1 MKDGWQPAQT
11 RAAAD
16 EVARRRQAVRDGRFR
31 DRFDGAA
38 ALLLALFVL
47 GAGLVGLYGK
57 AAIDKEGY
65 ADPDILRPLP
75 DERLLTNLRDSDA
88 PFVGMAPLGD
98 EASKVLFLRQ
108 DGQATFFDP
117 ETEIFSTDRLPDGLI
132 DPGRDAPVLL
142 GGGCGWVEPPPSL
155 ACQHATSAFVLTK
168 NGGVLQRSGN
178 GRWSTLLATDAWIGL
193 RGAPVDMEDITA
205 WATSRD
211 GRWVA
216 LVAGADGAAV
226 FDEHTGAWH
235 VPDGQAA
242 LVAASEAGDLGLIP
256 DRDGFWVPSSRGL
269 GFIGIASRNAV
280 PDLTWSTNRNT
291 RFRDLEIAPDGR
303 VLAITE
309 DSCSTAGSACLSIS
323 EVRGVDD
330 LSVIVGETEAIPGLS
345 NASLDYA
352 VMQSGRPVTIGTSG
366 VHSYDPERRRWST
379 LLAGAPESW
388 FADAEGTLWVSQGDQ
403 LYRFSGARANGQWTV
418 DNGPFEQLAA
428 LDQTNLVGLNARGD
442 LVLLPENRTLLQGQS
457 NLPARH
463 GASSGA
469 SIGTVAMVKG
479 RRGVLLHDVVRREF
493 SWFAGSQLQTNAP
506 PLTAPGTE
514 IHAANGRFWYVDA
527 ARGQFGLIALGGD
540 FPNQTLT
547 TGPPSQLAA
556 PLLSVATAGS
566 NGLWVVDAG
575 GQSYLLTP
583 GPNEIV
589 SAAPQIGAA
598 RGGRGNLTMAAGFQ
612 GGVFLANP
620 DGFWW
625 YNERQRNWGGRFQS
639 PLSGSIAG
647 IQAFENQPVVL
658 NDLGQVAAYRQDG
671 WRTILG
677 EGQPAA
683 FGASQLSDA
692 LAVDQTVYLAGAGQV
707 QRYDEVSRQFDG
719 IWQGGA
725 GDVRLIT
732 VVGGQ
737 PVWHSAD
744 RLLFGSSRMTPL
756 SVSGAWRVQD
766 GILAQIAPDDESP
779 YLMHFLSPQ
788 SPPTCYF
795 RGAGAPSGKFIDAI
809 DLGDGRIL
817 TMTSGGVG
825 VYVSSQRRW
834 VRVSELP
841 VEEGTRFHLSGLW
854 LVAETPVALRTL
866 PLTSLPQVPSCTAPE
881 LSGSWETSL
890 SGRAAVFDPSLD
902 QGVVLMRSGR
912 IEELKNGAT
921 STILRETNPGPRPDD
936 IRTVAVTGTVFF
948 AATEEAIWRYDR
960 TRRWRRTPFQFPTD
974 AGGVEDIDLTDVSA
988 GEVSVTIWTN
998 GGASFGGHYS
1008 SSEQR
1013 VELEALEPIDLP
1025 DVPTRPE
1032 AIRDVSE
1039 RRGLWAVS
1047 SNRDVVFGAEAS
1059 AALRGRL
1066 AFPTGVQLQ
1075 PTPVDFGRLTGF
1087 VQGSVDAPERLF
1099 LLPSSAQLA
1108 TLQGDLARNSFDFS
1122 PRDDRAWQV
1131 SDSGNWLWRISAD
1144 GTLHRCSITAGHRAP
1159 SGCEVVLTAPQTVDP
1174 DSLTEAT
1181 AHDGGFLIAHGPAL
1195 VQYDA
1200 ALRNPQTIAGP
1211 RVSADS
1217 LFFRFDG
1224 TLYVLEAPGGR
1235 LWAINDGLA
1244 ESVVAEAERLR
1255 QYRER
1260 LVLKTNGETLVLTD
1274 DGLRKPFDGVVD
1286 PDPFAATF
1294 DWSGAGRFTA
1304 LASDGFP
1311 IDETG
1316 ERIGTLP
1323 IPTPEDVVAILPSGA
1338 LRVMGAGRVNLFWVQ
1353 RDGLGLEL
1361 LEETTCVVEA
1371 TTEDGAAEEAPEEAP
1386 DEEGGEEVEPDPP
1399 VQEDRCV
1406 QNVFPDVI
1414 PTEGLGRLTEAR
1426 TVGGERITLE
1436 FERGALTVSTETGAV
1451 ERTPPGQVQPAV
1463 VSEVSSD
1470 LARIRSLV
1478 EPLEDG
1484 RAELA
1489 PASMN
1494 NDRVLDSRRGVVE
1507 TLASDVRV
1515 WSEMSHPAVRW
1526 SRSDRAFVVPGVT
1539 DGVILAP
1546 EAALPDGLWVQ
1557 ERPGRAA
1564 RQPGRRAFYWLTEDT
1579 LWRYPGD
1586 DQPPVVVSR
1595 QDERL
1600 PDGLSEGRFLLPGG
1614 DRFLSPDG
1622 SISRA
1627 TLTKVEQLGALQF
1640 SEDVRAER
1648 IRARLQLANGRDT
1661 QAMAQTGFQ
1670 HDLRLG
1676 VGYRNGQVVVSTP
1689 VGILSAG
1696 SVSDVLPVPDG
1707 SAPRKVETVEGDVLA
1722 DNRGTWHVAGPNGSW
1737 SRTSDPFAMRRPVDT
1752 PEVTW
1757 TVDAGRLDVAPK
1769 GAGNAW
1775 RVDLRRGLNFAVDR
1789 FMGAAGAEDHLVV
1802 ATGLG
1807 THHLNRASELQSLG
1821 AAADTFVPELPL
1833 DGQSVSPGKS
1843 VVFGDPRDRD
1853 TQIWDPALLQWR
1865 SPGAGEQPWAS
1876 RRAVATD
1883 LYRIDFEAGSASAIV
1898 RKVATPVGQERFAAL
1913 GWRQGERMPFDIA
1926 TSIHSETG
1934 GIWIGTRWGLRWFA
1948 NTALSTTPQVFDVS
1962 VAPQSS
1968 LQDSEAIRQVGRPAA
1983 TRSRLLATGRRGGC
1997 VELDQGGIVST
2008 CDDPSSLSERF
2019 VSETSLWT
2027 WKQSADGLD
2036 GAYRLADGSRLAI
2049 PTDPSLRWP
2058 HDRLRA
2064 SVQCAGETYE
2074 VWSSGTLVRETGARR
2089 LVSVPEMRQLACLP
2103 DALLLGGGETL
2114 VPGVYAVSS
2123 SQAVQQR
2130 SAQGPWVPAH
2140 TPAIAREVRA
2150 WADGQAAFDARR
2162 LRIRVSDAGQIVYQ
2176 HRTVQDVWREIGWSD
2191 GVTEMDKTLAAA
2203 SSAPSKLD
2211 RITPVGVVTH
2221 ESVGRSGYRID
2232 PDGLLLRTAARHDA
2246 FANCEIDRAEHED
2259 GGDHGV
2265 ARADGNPLRFRCKDA
2280 RVYREVPVRGRDIG
2294 AFERATTDPFAKRE
2308 PIFQERLWR
2317 WSRTHTDPSQP
2328 PRIDI
2333 EFKGELVP
2341 LSAGRL
2347 VVDDY
2352 RSIAPAFDRTLE
2364 LVSANGWW
2372 RHNTRRLDLV
2382 SAVRAEGAQSPEEVF
2397 WAGTDRDRDTGDPV
2411 LCLKSPGR
2419 EIRIA
2424 TDNQPS
2430 EAAACT
2436 EWRGNG
2442 RVWSYFGN
2450 PEGAP
2455 TAEGRA
2461 LNSVLVLRRLVAGR
2475 FTDRIA
2481 VAVPRAVSLPRTD
2494 LDSGIAVPNAFGSL
2508 IVDPDGVP
2516 ARIVSHPGLTG
2527 LLSSGAGG
2535 YLAAGPGRT
2544 AELALSNTGTCENID
2559 AVVQAI
2565 PREYR
2570 ILAIELRRGSDLV
2583 LSLVTQDGD
2592 VHNFSASCT
2601 PGGESLVPLRETLT
2615 MDNRPRHRARLAGL
2629 PDNTGTLRFQAATS
2643 QTASPTAA
2651 LEMSDGR
2658 TRNHSEELSDS
2669 GALLGILGR
2678 TQGRTVLALF
2688 EDEAFLIDV
2697 DALIATLARA
2707 TPSTVSVPEQ
2717 NGASRTVDDVPRET
2731 VEDVGPDEPE
2741 PSDTRSN
2748 AETAPRVSGEEDA
2761 IQPVE
2766 PPAAQSDRLVPWSA
2780 LERAEIRQVQEK
2792 LQALGLYSGG
2802 LDGIVGPKTRAGVS
2816 EYQKLQ
2822 GVEVTGILRASQ
2834 LFELIEWK
2842 GE

>member
-1 MKDGWQPAQT
+1 MNNSWQPEQAH
-11 RAAAD
+11 AAAD

-57 AAIDKEGY
+57 AAIDREGY

-88 PFVGMAPLGD
+88 PFVGMAPLGN

-108 DGQATFFDP
+108 DGQSTLFDP

-132 DPGRDAPVLL
+132 DLGRDPPVLL
-142 GGGCGWVEPPPSL
+142 GGGCGWVEPPSSV
-155 ACQHATSAFVLTK
+155 ACPYATSAFVLTE

-193 RGAPVDMEDITA
+193 RGVPIDMEDVTA

-216 LVAGADGAAV
+216 LVAGPDGAAV
-226 FDEHTGAWH
+226 FDESTGAWH

-242 LVAASEAGDLGLIP
+242 LVAASEDGDLGLVP

-269 GFIGIASRNAV
+269 GFIGIASRNAE
-280 PDLTWSTNRNT
+280 PDLTWSANRNT
-291 RFRDLEIAPDGR
+291 RFRDLEVAPDGR

-330 LSVIVGETEAIPGLS
+330 LSVIVGETEAIPELS

-352 VMQSGRPVTIGTSG
+352 VLQSGRPVTVGTAG
-366 VHSYDPERRRWST
+366 VHSYDPQRREWAT
-379 LLAGAPESW
+379 LLAGAPATW
-388 FADAEGTLWVSQGDQ
+388 FADAESTLWVSQGDQ

-418 DNGPFEQLAA
+418 DTGPFEQLAV
-428 LDQTNLVGLNARGD
+428 LDQTSLVGLNLRGD
-442 LVLLPENRTLLQGQS
+442 LVLLPENRTLLRGQS

-463 GASSGA
+463 DAASGA
-469 SIGTVAMVKG
+469 SVGTVVMVKG

-493 SWFAGSQLQTNAP
+493 SWFAGPQLQTNAP
-506 PLTAPGTE
+506 LLTARGTE
-514 IHAANGRFWYVDA
+514 IHAANGRFWYVDV
-527 ARGQFGLIALGGD
+527 ARGQFGLIKLGGD

-589 SAAPQIGAA
+589 SVSPQIGTA

-612 GGVFLANP
+612 GGLFLANP
-620 DGFWW
+620 NGFWW
-625 YNERQRNWGGRFQS
+625 YNDRQRNWGGRFQS

-647 IQAFENQPVVL
+647 MQAFEDQPVVL
-658 NDLGQVAAYRQDG
+658 NDLGQVAAYREDR

-677 EGQPAA
+677 EGQSAA

-692 LAVDQTVYLAGAGQV
+692 LAVDQTLYLAGAGQV
-707 QRYDEVSRQFDG
+707 QRYDEESRQFDG

-732 VVGGQ
+732 LVGGQ
-737 PVWHSAD
+737 PVWLSAN
-744 RLLFGSSRMTPL
+744 RLLFGSNRMTPL
-756 SVSGAWRVQD
+756 SVAGAWRVQD
-766 GILAQIAPDDESP
+766 GILAQIGPNDASP

-795 RGAGAPSGKFIDAI
+795 RGSGAPSGRFIDAI
-809 DLGDGRIL
+809 NLGDGRIL
-817 TMTSGGVG
+817 TMTSAGVG
-825 VYVSSQRRW
+825 LYVSSQRRW
-834 VRVSELP
+834 VSVSGLP
-841 VEEGTRFHLSGLW
+841 VEEGTRFHLSGTW
-854 LVAETPVALRTL
+854 LVAETPLALRTL
-866 PLTSLPQVPSCTAPE
+866 PLESLPQVQSCAAPQ
-881 LSGSWETSL
+881 LSASWETSL
-890 SGRAAVFDPSLD
+890 LGRAAVFDVSLD
-902 QGVVLMRSGR
+902 QGVVLMRSGH
-912 IEELKNGAT
+912 IVELKSGAT
-921 STILRETNPGPRPDD
+921 STILPETNPGPRPED

-974 AGGVEDIDLTDVSA
+974 AGRIDDIDLTDVSA
-988 GEVSVTIWTN
+988 SEVSVTIWTG
-998 GGASFGGHYS
+998 GGASFGGLYS
-1008 SSEQR
+1008 PTDQR
-1013 VELEALEPIDLP
+1013 ITLEALEPIDLP
-1025 DVPTRPE
+1025 DIPTRPE

-1047 SNRDVVFGAEAS
+1047 SDRDVVFGAEAT

-1066 AFPTGVQLQ
+1066 VFPGGVQLA

-1087 VQGSVDAPERLF
+1087 VRGPADTPEQLF
-1099 LLPSSAQLA
+1099 LLPSNAQLA
-1108 TLQGDLARNSFDFS
+1108 TLQGDLARNSYDYS

-1131 SDSGNWLWRISAD
+1131 SDSGNSLWRISAD
-1144 GTLHRCSITAGHRAP
+1144 GTLQRCSITAGRRAP

-1174 DSLTEAT
+1174 EGLTEAI
-1181 AHDGGFLIAHGPAL
+1181 AHDDGFLIAQGPAL
-1195 VQYDA
+1195 VHYDA
-1200 ALRNPQTIAGP
+1200 ALRYPQTIAGP

-1224 TLYVLEAPGGR
+1224 TLYALEAPGGR
-1235 LWAINDGLA
+1235 LWAIRDGSA
-1244 ESVVAEAERLR
+1244 ESIVTEAERLR

-1260 LVLKTNGETLVLTD
+1260 LVLKANGETMVLTD
-1274 DGLRKPFDGVVD
+1274 GGLREPFDGVVD

-1294 DWSGAGRFTA
+1294 DWSGDGRFTA
-1304 LASDGFP
+1304 LATDGFP

-1323 IPTPEDVVAILPSGA
+1323 IPTPENVVAILPSGA

-1361 LEETTCVVEA
+1361 LEETMCVVET
-1371 TTEDGAAEEAPEEAP
+1371 TTEDDPVEDAAEEAP
-1386 DEEGGEEVEPDPP
+1386 DEESPEETESDPP
-1399 VQEDRCV
+1399 VVEERCV
-1406 QNVFPDVI
+1406 RSVFPDVI
-1414 PTEGLGRLTEAR
+1414 PTDGFGRLTEAR
-1426 TVGGERITLE
+1426 TGGDERITLE
-1436 FERGALTVSTETGAV
+1436 FESGALTVSTETGAV
-1451 ERTPPGQVQPAV
+1451 ERTPPRQVQPAV

-1470 LARIRSLV
+1470 LARIRSLLQ
-1478 EPLEDG
+1478 PMEDG

-1489 PASMN
+1489 PASMD
-1494 NDRVLDSRRGVVE
+1494 NDRVLDSRRGVVAR
-1507 TLASDVRV
+1507 LASDVRV

-1526 SRSDRAFVVPGVT
+1526 SRSDRAFIVPGVT
-1539 DGVILAP
+1539 GDVILAP
-1546 EAALPDGLWVQ
+1546 EAALPDGRWAQ

-1564 RQPGRRAFYWLTEDT
+1564 RQAGTRAFLWLTEDT

-1614 DRFLSPDG
+1614 DRFLSQDG
-1622 SISRA
+1622 SIAQA
-1627 TLTKVEQLGALQF
+1627 TLTKVERLGALQF

-1648 IRARLQLANGRDT
+1648 IRARLQLADGQNT
-1661 QAMAQTGFQ
+1661 QAMGQTGFQ

-1689 VGILSAG
+1689 VGILSVA
-1696 SVSDVLPVPDG
+1696 SVADVLPVPDG
-1707 SAPRKVETVEGDVLA
+1707 NAPQTVETVEGDFLA

-1752 PEVTW
+1752 TDVTW
-1757 TVDAGRLDVAPK
+1757 TVDAGRLDIAPK
-1769 GAGNAW
+1769 GAENAW
-1775 RVDLRRGLNFAVDR
+1775 RMDLRRGLNFAVDR
-1789 FMGAAGAEDHLVV
+1789 FLGAAGAEDHLVV

-1807 THHLNRASELQSLG
+1807 THHLNRVSDLRSVG

-1833 DGQSVSPGKS
+1833 DGQSVSSGTS
-1843 VVFGDPRDRD
+1843 VVFGAARDRD
-1853 TQIWDPALLQWR
+1853 TQIWDPALLRWR
-1865 SPGAGEQPWAS
+1865 SPGAGEQPWII
-1876 RRAVATD
+1876 RRAVATN
-1883 LYRIDFEAGSASAIV
+1883 LYRIDFEAGSVPAIV

-1913 GWRQGERMPFDIA
+1913 GWRQGERMPFDVA

-1948 NTALSTTPQVFDVS
+1948 NTGLSTTPQVFDVS
-1962 VAPQSS
+1962 VAPPSS
-1968 LQDSEAIRQVGRPAA
+1968 LQEAEAIRHVGRPAA
-1983 TRSRLLATGRRGGC
+1983 ARSRLLATGRRGGC
-1997 VELDQGGIVST
+1997 VELDQGSIVST
-2008 CDDPSSLSERF
+2008 CDDPLSLSERF
-2019 VSETSLWT
+2019 VSENSLWT
-2027 WKQSADGLD
+2027 WTQSAAGLD
-2036 GAYRLADGSRLAI
+2036 GAYRLADGSSLAI

-2064 SVQCAGETYE
+2064 SVRCAGETYE

-2089 LVSVPEMRQLACLP
+2089 LVSVPEMRQLACLS

-2114 VPGVYAVSS
+2114 APGVYAVSS
-2123 SQAVQQR
+2123 SLAVQQR
-2130 SAQGPWVPAH
+2130 SAQGPWVPAP

-2162 LRIRVSDAGQIVYQ
+2162 LRVRVSDDGQIVYQ

-2203 SSAPSKLD
+2203 SSDPSNLD
-2211 RITPVGVVTH
+2211 RITPVGVVAH

-2246 FANCEIDRAEHED
+2246 FANCEIDRAEHQD
-2259 GGDHGV
+2259 GGDHRV
-2265 ARADGNPLRFRCKDA
+2265 ARVDGNPLRFRCKDG
-2280 RVYREVPVRGRDIG
+2280 RVYREVPARGSDIG
-2294 AFERATTDPFAKRE
+2294 AFDSATSDPFAERE
-2308 PIFQERLWR
+2308 PIFQEGLWR
-2317 WSRTHTDPSQP
+2317 WSRTHPDPSQP

-2333 EFKGELVP
+2333 EFRGEQVSLT
-2341 LSAGRL
+2341 AGRL
-2347 VVDDY
+2347 VIDDY
-2352 RSIAPAFDRTLE
+2352 LAIAPAFDRTLE

-2372 RHNTRRLDLV
+2372 RHSTKRLDLQ
-2382 SAVRAEGAQSPEEVF
+2382 SAMRVEGAHSPEEVS
-2397 WAGTDRDRDTGDPV
+2397 WAGTDRNRDTGDPV
-2411 LCLKSPGR
+2411 LCVKSPGR
-2419 EIRIA
+2419 DIRIGA
-2424 TDNQPS
+2424 DSQPS

-2442 RVWSYFGN
+2442 RVWSYYGK

-2461 LNSVLVLRRLVAGR
+2461 LNAVLVLRRLVEGR
-2475 FTDRIA
+2475 FADRIA
-2481 VAVPRAVSLPRTD
+2481 VAVPRAVSLPQSD
-2494 LDSGIAVPNAFGSL
+2494 EGSGIAVPNMFGSL

-2516 ARIVSHPGLTG
+2516 AQIVSHPGLTG
-2527 LLSSGAGG
+2527 LLSSVVGG

-2544 AELALSNTGTCENID
+2544 GELALSNTGTCENID

-2583 LSLVTQDGD
+2583 LSLMTQDGD
-2592 VHNFSASCT
+2592 VHYFSASCT
-2601 PGGESLVPLRETLT
+2601 PGSEALVPLRETLT
-2615 MDNRPRHRARLAGL
+2615 MDSRPRHRARLAGL
-2629 PDNTGTLRFQAATS
+2629 PNNTGTLRFQAATS
-2643 QTASPTAA
+2643 QTASPTA

-2658 TRNHSEELSDS
+2658 TRNLREDLSDS

-2688 EDEAFLIDV
+2688 EDEAFLVDV
-2697 DALIATLARA
+2697 DALVTTLARA
-2707 TPSTVSVPEQ
+2707 TPSTASVPEQ
-2717 NGASRTVDDVPRET
+2717 NGASRTVDDALRET
-2731 VEDVGPDEPE
+2731 VEDVVPVEPE

-2748 AETAPRVSGEEDA
+2748 AETVPRVSGGRDA

-2766 PPAAQSDRLVPWSA
+2766 PPAVQTDRLVPWSA

-2802 LDGIVGPKTRAGVS
+2802 LDGIVGPRTRAGVN

-2822 GVEVTGILRASQ
+2822 GVEETGILRASQ
-2834 LFELIEWK
+2834 LLELIEWE